1 MNGKQFGA
9 LIATAVAMAMMEG
22 SAVAADGSAD
32 KAEAKACYRKSCGS
46 SVKGHSGS
54 CAGTK
59 VDGITDEKA
68 CTDAG
73 GSWTTASGADSMK
86 DMH

>member
-1 MNGKQFGA
+1 MKGKQFGA
-9 LIATAVAMAMMEG
+9 LMATAIAAMMTG
-22 SAVAADGSAD
+22 MVVTADGA
-32 KAEAKACYRKSCGS
+32 AEAKACYRKSCGS

-59 VDGITDEKA
+59 VDGVTDEQA

-73 GSWTTASGADSMK
+73 GTWTTAAEAKSLK
-86 DMH
+86 DDH

>member
-1 MNGKQFGA
+1 MKGTTFGA
-9 LIATAVAMAMMEG
+9 LLAGAMLALGGTALADHHEG
-22 SAVAADGSAD
+22 D
-32 KAEAKACYRKSCGS
+32 AKGCYRKSCGS

-59 VDGITDEKA
+59 ADAVKDEKT

-73 GSWTTASGADSMK
+73 GAWVTATDAAKFKM
-86 DMH
+86 